1 MSDVLKFFLALLWR
15 VVWLFLPCTKA
26 AYAALENNPKGA
38 AFLTNE
44 ALRQSTASH
53 SDLILTLACLVVLI
67 CGTTIGYFFPTPEYG
82 AKPLPKPLKLL
93 ISMTCGFL
101 AFVYY
106 IDTENNITPAVI
118 IWVAGVSFVSPAI
131 IHLVHAAGIKF
142 FGVQLGVTDKDLKV
156 INKSFKKNDSSEG

>member
-1 MSDVLKFFLALLWR
+1 MSDVLKFSLALMWR
-15 VVWLFLPCTKA
+15 VVWLFLPCTEA
-26 AYAALENNPKGA
+26 AFAALDKNPKGA

-44 ALRQSTASH
+44 ALRQSTANH
-53 SDLILTLACLVVLI
+53 SDVILTFACIVVLI

-82 AKPLPKPLKLL
+82 AKPLPKPIKLL

-106 IDTENNITPAVI
+106 IHTEKYITPAVI

-131 IHLVHAAGIKF
+131 IHLVHAAAIKF
-142 FGVQLGVTDKDLKV
+142 TGMRLGLNDNDLNK
-156 INKSFKKNDSSEG
+156 IEKSFEKPDSREG